1 MLNPR
6 RNARIPRGK
15 FVYIV
20 AQFRPKATQS
30 ALQGNKITLKDVKN
44 KKEDVK
50 KQ

>member
-6 RNARIPRGK
+6 RNARIPCGK
-15 FVYIV
+15 FIYIA

-30 ALQGNKITLKDVKN
+30 ALQGHEMTLKDVKN